1 MLLGTRPNTQHP
13 QTSSKRKSTD
23 VDELFDTEHFP
34 PVSDNYWEDQSQYD
48 LGLYAVRQM
57 DVSPASVSD
66 SPTAASSSVSEPNDI
81 EASPRGK
88 KLPCEEELENSLAYP
103 FEGTNNVG
111 AVGLDDILSLLKPET
126 FNWADDVEDS
136 VESEMDD
143 LNNTPLLFVV
153 DSIVPPNSCDPNAV
167 SKDGFD
173 IQPRVEEAEVQD
185 IDILWDYTP
194 RVLPTLHSPEITAS
208 NLTQCQF
215 TGKLLLGVDSKAK
228 REMTRQIDLVKNC
241 PNIHHFNWLGNAVME
256 RSYTSPEVSLFVIV
270 SPPKPLFSER
280 LMRQAVTLWQAM
292 KFVDPIL
299 YRGDWKDLKFSGRE
313 LLKAITGQTFQF
325 YTPAGTWQHDTP
337 HPDIQQPIVD
347 PSNPQFYA
355 SEKGLPL
362 NGWLTNS
369 ILRGPVHQLPGAD
382 KFYYAID
389 LIVWNWDVMI
399 GFHDIQGSFWGS
411 ALTYW
416 PYASRVHAN
425 TDFEPADPLCPN
437 FHALVLANY
446 LLIVLLNIWHGM
458 ESIAVPWDGSRLAA
472 AKDGCAVI
480 YNAYHRKLAPLM
492 PDVFDRLSSHLP
504 IDDNSDKA
512 SESSSA
518 SFSRIAS
525 RRIEKFQFQ
534 FRDGMPLSRTFTEPH
549 QEGRIRN
556 RSDTITLL
564 GTAYQDPVKD
574 VPSPPLPVQDY
585 TVENLKD
592 RLIYVDRILRNKQR
606 KPSPIGTRAL
616 QIYKNACVRLLDLE
630 KEEGDLKAAK
640 DIWRTT
646 LKTYDKSLYNAP
658 CLQVACS
665 SDAQTLQD
673 RLISLQKELF
683 YARYADIFAELCIQ
697 PEPGFG
703 AAEKSYWIE
712 VYRKLQVEDNPSYQR
727 VFSGLQGHHANPTHL
742 AIYRAWNRIGFSR
755 NDVVQTI
762 HSYVTRKDRKHM
774 NIFPLIKSGK
784 FDDLKKQLYHD
795 SSIIPLLIHES
806 DWKLIRLLS
815 RVIQSLTDLWFD
827 RGKIDPENYQL
838 WKYTKALSTLYR
850 QLRGEDYS
858 VPQKQLACDI
868 AKKIRK
874 RLRDLEDEEKAIEG
888 LSITIGPLRPSGNK
902 TAKAAMAFSVSQL
915 HTERGRAMKM
925 TADWNNIMNLVH
937 AAEDTLNSTFGKYYE
952 PTSSLAIIPELASKR

>member
-1 MLLGTRPNTQHP
+1 M
-13 QTSSKRKSTD
+13 
-23 VDELFDTEHFP
+23 
-34 PVSDNYWEDQSQYD
+34 
-48 LGLYAVRQM
+48 
-57 DVSPASVSD
+57 
-66 SPTAASSSVSEPNDI
+66 
-81 EASPRGK
+81 
-88 KLPCEEELENSLAYP
+88 
-103 FEGTNNVG
+103 
-111 AVGLDDILSLLKPET
+111 PE
-126 FNWADDVEDS
+126 
-136 VESEMDD
+136 
-143 LNNTPLLFVV
+143 
-153 DSIVPPNSCDPNAV
+153 
-167 SKDGFD
+167 
-173 IQPRVEEAEVQD
+173 
-185 IDILWDYTP
+185 
-194 RVLPTLHSPEITAS
+194 
-208 NLTQCQF
+208 
-215 TGKLLLGVDSKAK
+215 
-228 REMTRQIDLVKNC
+228 
-241 PNIHHFNWLGNAVME
+241 
-256 RSYTSPEVSLFVIV
+256 
-270 SPPKPLFSER
+270 
-280 LMRQAVTLWQAM
+280 
-292 KFVDPIL
+292 
-299 YRGDWKDLKFSGRE
+299 
-313 LLKAITGQTFQF
+313 
-325 YTPAGTWQHDTP
+325 
-337 HPDIQQPIVD
+337 
-347 PSNPQFYA
+347 
-355 SEKGLPL
+355 
-362 NGWLTNS
+362 
-369 ILRGPVHQLPGAD
+369 
-382 KFYYAID
+382 
-389 LIVWNWDVMI
+389 
-399 GFHDIQGSFWGS
+399 
-411 ALTYW
+411 
-416 PYASRVHAN
+416 
-425 TDFEPADPLCPN
+425 
-437 FHALVLANY
+437 
-446 LLIVLLNIWHGM
+446 
-458 ESIAVPWDGSRLAA
+458 
-472 AKDGCAVI
+472 
-480 YNAYHRKLAPLM
+480 
-492 PDVFDRLSSHLP
+492 VFDRLSSHLP

-534 FRDGMPLSRTFTEPH
+534 FRDGMSLSRTFTEPH

-592 RLIYVDRILRNKQR
+592 RLMYADRILRNKQR

-616 QIYKNACVRLLDLE
+616 QIYKDACVRLLDLE
-630 KEEGDLKAAK
+630 QEEGDLKAAK

-683 YARYADIFAELCIQ
+683 YARYADIFAELCIK

-703 AAEKSYWIE
+703 AAEESYWIE

-762 HSYVTRKDRKHM
+762 HGYVTRKDRNHM
-774 NIFPLIKSGK
+774 RVFPLIKSGK

-806 DWKLIRLLS
+806 DWKLVRLLS

-838 WKYTKALSTLYR
+838 WRYTKALSTLYR

-902 TAKAAMAFSVSQL
+902 RSKAAMACSVSQL
-915 HTERGRAMKM
+915 HAERGRAMKM

-937 AAEDTLNSTFGKYYE
+937 AAEDTSNSTFGKYYE
-952 PTSSLAIIPELASKR
+952 PTSSLAIIPELASER